1 MILGGMSL
9 SEEPI
14 SSQAGEQVS
23 VNISTFGDLPIDTAP
38 YYAVE
43 AKSLCWT
50 IHGDSVLDW
59 TLENCEEEWTFVEG
73 TSEWIS
79 DNTCN

>member
-1 MILGGMSL
+1 MLLGGMSL

-14 SSQAGEQVS
+14 SSQVAEQVL
-23 VNISTFGDLPIDTAP
+23 VVFSTSDDLPIETAP
-38 YYAVE
+38 YYTIS
-43 AKSLCWT
+43 AKALCWT
-50 IHGDSVLDW
+50 IHGDSMLDW
-59 TLENCEEEWTFVEG
+59 TLENCEETWTFEEG